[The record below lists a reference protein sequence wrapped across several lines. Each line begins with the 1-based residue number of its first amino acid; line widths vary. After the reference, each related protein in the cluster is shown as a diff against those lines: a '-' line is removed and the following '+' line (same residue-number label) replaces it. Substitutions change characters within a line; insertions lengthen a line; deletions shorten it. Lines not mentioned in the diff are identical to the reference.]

1 MKQLLLLLLL
11 LLLPVVHAGFEASP
25 ETFVKTVT
33 SSGSYTGITGAYVS
47 INTTWKLS
55 SITALSNQIS
65 SFGDTHAQI
74 LDDGGRVQ
82 CEASW
87 SGASTVIWSDFNC
100 TVFQAAG
107 NYYIGTYK
115 GSDRRYELDGLVSY
129 PYESTYQK
137 IINSFSP
144 DANNGNF
151 TTNLQGIQNWTIEFE
166 EASSPYFDNT
176 TWIVD
181 SAYLNSTEWRNG
193 YSNYV
198 YTKDNTPTI
207 TVNIAVASNVSITTS
222 NLNYTAA
229 VGADAGAKCATT
241 DTTTHTCTLPASLEL
256 VNGEQCIYMAI
267 AGTTDATSTSGCLSI
282 NYNPCKI
289 ISGEDN
295 EIPCDCTITDST
307 TGGFD
312 LTLTG
317 SGQAI
322 AEKDL
327 MVSSLYMPNSC
338 SIAFYTNTSL
348 RAGD

>member
-1 MKQLLLLLLL
+1 MKKIIIFLFLLI
-11 LLLPVVHAGFEASP
+11 LPIVIADTYDAAPYPALSS
-25 ETFVKTVT
+25 TFPSTT
-33 SSGSYTGITGAYVS
+33 SYGMNFTITADNIRITGAEVS
-47 INTTWKLS
+47 ATGTKPSTCYFFQRTAGSPNSLSNGSVSGTKCTLDTPIEVTNGEDYIMQSGKGGSSYSATYDGVSSYPQEDDFWTYNSAANNLMSGGTDAGQYRNIQGLYYENVTAGGVNAFENTTWDV
-55 SITALSNQIS
+55 T
-65 SFGDTHAQI
+65 
-74 LDDGGRVQ
+74 
-82 CEASW
+82 
-87 SGASTVIWSDFNC
+87 
-100 TVFQAAG
+100 
-107 NYYIGTYK
+107 
-115 GSDRRYELDGLVSY
+115 
-129 PYESTYQK
+129 
-137 IINSFSP
+137 
-144 DANNGNF
+144 
-151 TTNLQGIQNWTIEFE
+151 
-166 EASSPYFDNT
+166 
-176 TWIVD
+176 
-181 SAYLNSTEWRNG
+181 SAYDNATAWRNG

-207 TVNIAVASNVSITTS
+207 TVNITVASNVSITTS